1 MSAIEGRW
9 LLYPLLA
16 LALLTFVVGTLMYR
30 RRVAEIR
37 RKGVRLQS
45 LASSAGMAATLE
57 DTRASDNFRNQFE
70 LPVLFYVGVLVAYAA
85 QLASPAYLALAWAFV
100 ASRVVHSAIH
110 CTTNRVKHRF
120 LAFVT
125 GFWLVVAL
133 WALLAWDLL
142 VAGKG

>member
-1 MSAIEGRW
+1 MNPIEGSW

-16 LALLTFVVGTLMYR
+16 MALLTFAVGTLMYR

-45 LASSAGMAATLE
+45 IASSAGMATTLE
-57 DTRASDNFRNQFE
+57 DTRASDNFRNLFE
-70 LPVLFYVGVLVAYAA
+70 LPVLFYAGVLVAYAA
-85 QLASPAYLALAWAFV
+85 QLAAPAYLALAWAFV
-100 ASRVVHSAIH
+100 ASRIVHSAIH
-110 CTTNRVKHRF
+110 CTGNRVKHRF

-125 GFWLVVAL
+125 GFWLVALL